1 MNNDLQNELNLHTAG
16 ATVRHA
22 SVFNHLET
30 YRNDFEL
37 SEEFIDKWVL
47 PLYMN
52 IRNMHD
58 RSWVDYLIQYK
69 EDITEK
75 ITLALLGD
83 FNWRTRTVGAYLS
96 ALKGYSNQIDIIGT
110 HLLKSE
116 VCYAGDL
123 YAVILAYY
131 NQPET
136 VAYLN
141 RYLEYYLQKPEL
153 YFDQEAVLETIAYLD
168 TVNKTN
174 HLSRHWNQWNVMLE
188 SRGEISRIRNIQV
201 ARMIEEQEGKD
212 QAQKFL
218 ESLNHVVVNPELNT
232 QHITEQIKFLT
243 ELKVHFD

>member
-1 MNNDLQNELNLHTAG
+1 MDDDLNNKLNLHAAG
-16 ATVRHA
+16 ATVRHT
-22 SVFNHLET
+22 SGFNHLET

-37 SEEFIDKWVL
+37 SKEFIDQWVL

-52 IRNMHD
+52 IRNIHD
-58 RSWVDYLIQYK
+58 RSWIDYLIQHK
-69 EDITEK
+69 EDITED

-96 ALKGYSNQIDIIGT
+96 ALKGYRNQIDIIGT

-123 YAVILAYY
+123 YAVVLAYY

-136 VAYLN
+136 IAYLN

-168 TVNKTN
+168 TVNDTDN
-174 HLSRHWNQWNVMLE
+174 LSGHLNQWNTLLE
-188 SRGEISRIRNIQV
+188 KRGELSRIRNIQI
-201 ARMIEEQEGKD
+201 ARIIEDQEGKSN
-212 QAQKFL
+212 AQKFL
-218 ESLNHVVVNPELNT
+218 KSLNHVIVNPDLNT
-232 QHITEQIKFLT
+232 KHIAEQIKFLT
-243 ELKVHFD
+243 ELKVYFD